1 LKSDTLQTD
10 STKIG
15 TNDDSSEHNN
25 DIERRISRLKLKIL
39 RRALKAKI
47 YRENTENKIGGER
60 LLSKFCKAVEQGKLE
75 HAKQASQSI

>member
-10 STKIG
+10 ITNIG
-15 TNDDSSEHNN
+15 TNDYSSEHNN

-47 YRENTENKIGGER
+47 YKENTEEKIGGER
-60 LLSKFCKAVEQGKLE
+60 LLSKFCKAVKQRKLE
-75 HAKQASQSI
+75 HAKQATQSI